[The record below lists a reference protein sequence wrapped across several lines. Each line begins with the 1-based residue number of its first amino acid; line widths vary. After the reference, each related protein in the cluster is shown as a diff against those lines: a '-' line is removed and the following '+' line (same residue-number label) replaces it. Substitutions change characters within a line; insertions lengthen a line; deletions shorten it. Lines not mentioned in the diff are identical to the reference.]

1 MVLPVGAASIPKR
14 RCPPRPATCL
24 TVRSANHRTGAG
36 RSAPRLRHRRLS
48 FVSPSPDDALAAR
61 VAALRTRAAALRTRA
76 AALGASL
83 EDPTVHADPARL
95 ASLGRDLAA
104 LRPALD
110 AADALDAHRRDLADA
125 DALAADADA
134 EIAAFADAERQR
146 LAPLFAAAADR
157 LARLLRPV
165 PPEDRADAIV
175 EIRAGTGG
183 DEAALFAGDL
193 YRLYTRFAERQGWTL
208 DLFDVS
214 EGALGGVKEVV
225 FALRGT
231 GVYGALKYESG
242 VHRVQ
247 RVPATESQGR
257 IHTSAA
263 TVAILPEA
271 EEVDVEVRP
280 EDLRVDVYRASGAGG
295 QHVNRTESAVRI
307 THLPTGVVVTCQDER
322 SQIQNRERAMRLLRA
337 RLYDARLAEANAA
350 RAATRR
356 ALVSTGDRSA
366 KIRTYNVPQDR
377 LTDHRLDGDAKNRPL
392 RAVLDGDLAA
402 LLTDLH
408 DAALADA
415 DDA

>member
-1 MVLPVGAASIPKR
+1 M
-14 RCPPRPATCL
+14 
-24 TVRSANHRTGAG
+24 ANHRRLAS
-36 RSAPRLRHRRLS
+36 RSRRVPHS
-48 FVSPSPDDALAAR
+48 PPPVSLPSDDALHAR
-61 VAALRTRAAALRTRA
+61 VVALRERAAD
-76 AALGASL
+76 LGAAL
-83 EDPTVHADPARL
+83 EDPAVHADPSRL
-95 ASLGRDLAA
+95 AALGRDLAA

-110 AADALDAHRRDLADA
+110 AADSLAALHRDLADA
-125 DALAADADA
+125 EALVDDGDD
-134 EIAAFADAERQR
+134 EMAAFAAAERAR
-146 LAPLFAAAADR
+146 LLPLVDAAAER
-157 LARLLRPV
+157 VARLLRPV
-165 PPEDRADAIV
+165 LPEDHADAIV

-193 YRLYTRFAERQGWTL
+193 YRLYTRFAERQGWAVE
-208 DLFDVS
+208 LFDVS
-214 EGALGGVKEVV
+214 EGALGGVKEIV
-225 FALRGT
+225 FALRGA

-280 EDLRVDVYRASGAGG
+280 EDLRIDVYRASGAGG

-307 THLPTGVVVTCQDER
+307 THLPTGTVVTCQDER

-337 RLYDARLAEANAA
+337 RLYDARLAEANAE

-392 RAVLDGDLAA
+392 RPVLDGDLGA
-402 LLTDLH
+402 LLTDLQ
-408 DAALADA
+408 DAALAVQDA
-415 DDA
+415 G